1 MTNEQRTVLLDHIK
15 NIMTELDTRHAC
27 EMGELVSRH
36 QRERR
41 AKENEMSALSAG
53 LNDNA
58 QPALFVVPVVAVE
71 PVASRQFVDEQHLY
85 PKGRINTLQG
95 QGERLKRFRDDVT
108 DVQEYF
114 YPKGGRITLR
124 GTQIGT
130 VDTSDKG
137 FAGRWLTVHEAKTL
151 HQGKK

>member
-1 MTNEQRTVLLDHIK
+1 MTNEQRTVLLEHIK
-15 NIMTELDTRHAC
+15 NIMTELDTRHAR

-36 QRERR
+36 QAERR
-41 AKENEMSALSAG
+41 VQENKMSALSAG
-53 LNDNA
+53 LNDDA

-85 PKGRINTLQG
+85 PKGRIHTLQG
-95 QGERLKRFRDDVT
+95 QGERPWRFRDDVT

-114 YPKGGRITLR
+114 YPKGGRITFR

-130 VDTSDKG
+130 IDTSDKG
-137 FAGRWLTVHEAKTL
+137 FAGRWLTVHEAKAL